1 MSPSSSSSFVANDDP
16 SPDGGRVD
24 VIVGDVDDDDD
35 VDGNED
41 DDGGR
46 VVEGGVESHLWKR
59 CGRLC
64 RRDVDAVV
72 VVVVK
77 KHVADFADIIIA
89 GATRA
94 AMVHRFT
101 VMVPNT

>member
-1 MSPSSSSSFVANDDP
+1 MPG
-16 SPDGGRVD
+16 GGRVVVD
-24 VIVGDVDDDDD
+24 GGDVDDDD

-41 DDGGR
+41 EDDGGR
-46 VVEGGVESHLWKR
+46 VFAGGVKSHVWER
-59 CGRLC
+59 CGGRLC
-64 RRDVDAVV
+64 PREDNAVV

-101 VMVPNT
+101 VMVPTKNINVESQHTIPM

>member
-1 MSPSSSSSFVANDDP
+1 MVA
-16 SPDGGRVD
+16 
-24 VIVGDVDDDDD
+24 
-35 VDGNED
+35 
-41 DDGGR
+41 
-46 VVEGGVESHLWKR
+46 GGVKSHVWER
-59 CGRLC
+59 CGGRLC
-64 RRDVDAVV
+64 RREDDAVV

-101 VMVPNT
+101 VMVPKKNINVES

>member
-1 MSPSSSSSFVANDDP
+1 MVA
-16 SPDGGRVD
+16 
-24 VIVGDVDDDDD
+24 
-35 VDGNED
+35 
-41 DDGGR
+41 
-46 VVEGGVESHLWKR
+46 GGVKSHVWER
-59 CGRLC
+59 CGGRLC
-64 RRDVDAVV
+64 PREDNAVV

-101 VMVPNT
+101 VMVPKKNINVESQNTIPM